1 MHLDIGPFY
10 FVCSIIIAIIA
21 TISGGKAGHGCVGL
35 VDLFSLALAGPIG
48 WCGWPESINACPEPE
63 TISPPIVLLGL
74 GCIRPVDADLVPWA
88 LLTTR
93 TTVNGPTV
101 SVSCPLLVCLC
112 VQFYVLELA
121 SWKLLQPEWGRGHFF
136 SVINIDNK
144 RLHEAIAFQLI
155 IHKRALKKLG
165 IFGTG
170 HHENAYLAGTH
181 RQPEFC

>member
-1 MHLDIGPFY
+1 MRFLFRLDLSLNAGAGNFFWNFY
-10 FVCSIIIAIIA
+10 FG
-21 TISGGKAGHGCVGL
+21 TKRG
-35 VDLFSLALAGPIG
+35 
-48 WCGWPESINACPEPE
+48 
-63 TISPPIVLLGL
+63 
-74 GCIRPVDADLVPWA
+74 LVPWA

-101 SVSCPLLVCLC
+101 SVSCPVLLCLC

-155 IHKRALKKLG
+155 IHKRALKK
-165 IFGTG
+165 F
-170 HHENAYLAGTH
+170 
-181 RQPEFC
+181 